1 MEATMI
7 SNTELRIEAEME
19 ERSDLG
25 NGSLDSASIS
35 FDISKKK
42 IEFHPARKPFNAFK
56 SCDDGDF
63 RIETLNTGSDTKR
76 VNGVGSDLLS
86 AKGRKADGT
95 DKWETGLDPILGL
108 KISFRKIGAGLE
120 NLGNT
125 CFLNSVLQCL
135 TYTEPL
141 VAYLQSGTHQSSC
154 RIAGFC
160 ALCAIQKHVNRALQ
174 STGRILAPKDLVS
187 NLRCILFVCHITD
200 YSDIQLRCMKILLVN
215 LYPTEISYR
224 ICDLNSWLG
233 ISRNFRNSRQEDAHE
248 YMVNL
253 LESMHKCCLPLGVSS
268 ESPSSY
274 EKSLVHKIFGG
285 RLCSQVKCMQC
296 SYCSNT
302 FDPFLDLSLE
312 IVKADSLHKA
322 LKNFTAAELLDGGE
336 RQYQCQR
343 CKQKV
348 KAIKQLTVYNAPH
361 VLTIHLKRFRA
372 YDFGQK
378 IDRKVEFGPT
388 LDMKPFVSGSNEGDL
403 KYTLYGVLVH
413 CGWSTHSGHYYCFV
427 RTSSGMWYSLDDNRV
442 VQVSE
447 RTVLEQ
453 KAYMLFYVRDRRNTA
468 PRKATG
474 ILQRDNLKANV
485 NGRSVLNQNLKEHM
499 QTCSVGKKLS
509 ASGTCAAMTPKVT
522 VNGDLSKE
530 TIMKEVPS
538 LQNHVMAE
546 GSVLKESIFPPFNVP
561 SKDSSEAGSSNL
573 VQGEDLQPSA
583 CSVGGN
589 LGSSKTENSTVTTGG
604 KDSDCNE
611 RGNTKG
617 GFEIPVT
624 LSPNCGG
631 FQNSGTAKIASKE
644 TLQKI
649 SCASKIEVSSTVAL
663 EDLIEKAVKKVPGK
677 ALSMSTTSE
686 TSKNAQATIS
696 LDKPICNSSQ
706 AGDVSSH
713 STIDKTLN
721 ERGDNSSEKKIF
733 ESPSSI
739 PNGSLEIKAP
749 CKKPT
754 KKHLK
759 HQLRNMHIGIKLKIF
774 RASLHMHSKKKHK
787 KSKKRTLK
795 AHVLL
800 KDNLLDKDCFPS
812 DLGSSTSEKFST
824 ISLGL
829 IHHRRKKAADKNVN
843 INSGSLMNNINEVK
857 ERIYQNGTVLAS
869 DQQAERSSGSVLEA
883 NWHNSREIGSFKDGK
898 TGSSPNRHVLTK
910 GLGETAVA
918 RWNDMDIVSPAQT
931 IEANDSESKGIG
943 YVPDEWDEEYDRGKR
958 KKIRQN
964 KHKFGGANLFQ
975 QIATK
980 KTGFK
985 KAKLDHSKSE
995 NRPFRI

>member
-7 SNTELRIEAEME
+7 SNSELSIKAEME

-35 FDISKKK
+35 FDFSKKK

-95 DKWETGLDPILGL
+95 DLWETGLDPILGL

-187 NLRCILFVCHITD
+187 NLRCI
-200 YSDIQLRCMKILLVN
+200 
-215 LYPTEISYR
+215 
-224 ICDLNSWLG
+224 
-233 ISRNFRNSRQEDAHE
+233 SRNFRNSRQEDAHE

-285 RLCSQVKCMQC
+285 RLRSQVKCMQC

-468 PRKATG
+468 SRKATG

-499 QTCSVGKKLS
+499 QTGSVGKKLS

-561 SKDSSEAGSSNL
+561 SKDSSEACASNL
-573 VQGEDLQPSA
+573 VQGEDVKPSA

-589 LGSSKTENSTVTTGG
+589 LGSSKAENSTVTSGG

-631 FQNSGTAKIASKE
+631 LQNSGTEKIASKE

-649 SCASKIEVSSTVAL
+649 SFASKIEVSSTVVAL

-686 TSKNAQATIS
+686 TSKNTQATMS
-696 LDKPICNSSQ
+696 PDKPICNSSQ

-721 ERGDNSSEKKIF
+721 ERGDNSGKKKIF
-733 ESPSSI
+733 ESPSSL

-759 HQLRNMHIGIKLKIF
+759 RQLRNMHIGIKLKIF

-812 DLGSSTSEKFST
+812 DLGSSTSEKFGT

-829 IHHRRKKAADKNVN
+829 IHHRRKKAANKNVN
-843 INSGSLMNNINEVK
+843 INSGSLMNNINGEVK

-918 RWNDMDIVSPAQT
+918 RWDDMDLVSPAQT

-980 KTGFK
+980 KTQFK

-995 NRPFRI
+995 NLPFRI

>member
-1 MEATMI
+1 
-7 SNTELRIEAEME
+7 ME

-95 DKWETGLDPILGL
+95 DMWETGLDPILG
-108 KISFRKIGAGLE
+108 
-120 NLGNT
+120 
-125 CFLNSVLQCL
+125 
-135 TYTEPL
+135 
-141 VAYLQSGTHQSSC
+141 

-187 NLRCILFVCHITD
+187 NLRC
-200 YSDIQLRCMKILLVN
+200 
-215 LYPTEISYR
+215 
-224 ICDLNSWLG
+224 

-285 RLCSQVKCMQC
+285 RLRSQVKCMQC

-485 NGRSVLNQNLKEHM
+485 NGRSVLNQNLKERM
-499 QTCSVGKKLS
+499 QTGSVGKKLS

-522 VNGDLSKE
+522 VNGDLSQE

-561 SKDSSEAGSSNL
+561 SKDSSEACSSNL

-604 KDSDCNE
+604 KDSDCIE

-649 SCASKIEVSSTVAL
+649 SFASKIEVSSTVAL

-686 TSKNAQATIS
+686 TSKNAQATMS

-721 ERGDNSSEKKIF
+721 ERGDNSSEKKIS

-759 HQLRNMHIGIKLKIF
+759 RQLRNMHIGIKLKIF

-812 DLGSSTSEKFST
+812 DLGSPTSEKFST

-829 IHHRRKKAADKNVN
+829 IHHRRKKAANKNVS
-843 INSGSLMNNINEVK
+843 INSGSLMNNINGEVK

-980 KTGFK
+980 KTQFK

>member
-7 SNTELRIEAEME
+7 SNSELRIEAEME

-56 SCDDGDF
+56 SFDDGDF

-187 NLRCILFVCHITD
+187 NLRC
-200 YSDIQLRCMKILLVN
+200 
-215 LYPTEISYR
+215 
-224 ICDLNSWLG
+224 

-468 PRKATG
+468 PRKTTG

-509 ASGTCAAMTPKVT
+509 ASGTCAAMTPKVI

-546 GSVLKESIFPPFNVP
+546 GSVLKESFFPPFNVP
-561 SKDSSEAGSSNL
+561 SKDSSEACSSNL

-663 EDLIEKAVKKVPGK
+663 EDLIGKAVKKVPGK

-686 TSKNAQATIS
+686 TSKNAQATMS
-696 LDKPICNSSQ
+696 LDKPICNGSQ

-733 ESPSSI
+733 KSPSSI

-759 HQLRNMHIGIKLKIF
+759 RQLRNMHIGIKLKIF

-829 IHHRRKKAADKNVN
+829 IHHRRKKAANKNVN
-843 INSGSLMNNINEVK
+843 INSGSLMNNINGEVK

-869 DQQAERSSGSVLEA
+869 DQQAEGSSGSVLEA

-980 KTGFK
+980 KTRFK

>member
-95 DKWETGLDPILGL
+95 DMWETGLDPILGL

-200 YSDIQLRCMKILLVN
+200 YSDIQLKCMKILLVN
-215 LYPTEISYR
+215 LYPTEIR
-224 ICDLNSWLG
+224 FGNA
-233 ISRNFRNSRQEDAHE
+233 EDAHE

-285 RLCSQVKCMQC
+285 RLRSQVKCMQC

-499 QTCSVGKKLS
+499 QTGSVGKKLS

-546 GSVLKESIFPPFNVP
+546 GSVRKESIFPPFNVP
-561 SKDSSEAGSSNL
+561 SKDSSEACSSNL
-573 VQGEDLQPSA
+573 VQGEHLQPSA

-617 GFEIPVT
+617 GLEIPVT

-649 SCASKIEVSSTVAL
+649 SFASKIEVSSTVAL

-686 TSKNAQATIS
+686 TSKNAQATMS

-721 ERGDNSSEKKIF
+721 ERGDNSSEKKIS

-759 HQLRNMHIGIKLKIF
+759 RQLRNMHIGIKLKIF

-812 DLGSSTSEKFST
+812 DLGSPTSEKFST

-829 IHHRRKKAADKNVN
+829 IHHRRKKAANKNVS
-843 INSGSLMNNINEVK
+843 INSGSLMNNINGEVK

-980 KTGFK
+980 KTQFK

>member
-1 MEATMI
+1 MI

-215 LYPTEISYR
+215 LYPTESSYQ

-509 ASGTCAAMTPKVT
+509 ASGTCAVMTPKVT

-561 SKDSSEAGSSNL
+561 SKDSSEACSSNL

-589 LGSSKTENSTVTTGG
+589 LGSSKTENSTVTTCG

-624 LSPNCGG
+624 LSPNFGG

-686 TSKNAQATIS
+686 TSKNAQATMS

-759 HQLRNMHIGIKLKIF
+759 RQLRNMHIGIKLKIF

-829 IHHRRKKAADKNVN
+829 IHHRRKKAANENVN

-857 ERIYQNGTVLAS
+857 ERIYQNVTVLAS

-931 IEANDSESKGIG
+931 IEANDSESRGIG

-980 KTGFK
+980 KTRFK

>member
-7 SNTELRIEAEME
+7 SNSELSIKAEME

-35 FDISKKK
+35 FDFSKKK

-95 DKWETGLDPILGL
+95 DMWETGLDPILGL

-187 NLRCILFVCHITD
+187 NLRCILFVCHVTN

-224 ICDLNSWLG
+224 TWDLNSWLG

-285 RLCSQVKCMQC
+285 RLRSQVKCMQC

-468 PRKATG
+468 SRKAPG

-499 QTCSVGKKLS
+499 QTGSVGKKLS

-538 LQNHVMAE
+538 LQNHVTAE

-561 SKDSSEAGSSNL
+561 SKDSSEACASNL

-589 LGSSKTENSTVTTGG
+589 LGSSKAENSTVISGG

-611 RGNTKG
+611 RGNTEG

-631 FQNSGTAKIASKE
+631 LQNSGTEKIASKE

-649 SCASKIEVSSTVAL
+649 SFASKIEVSSTVAL

-686 TSKNAQATIS
+686 TSKNTQATMS
-696 LDKPICNSSQ
+696 PEKPICNSSQ

-721 ERGDNSSEKKIF
+721 ERGDNSGKKKIF
-733 ESPSSI
+733 ESPSSL

-759 HQLRNMHIGIKLKIF
+759 RQLRNMHI
-774 RASLHMHSKKKHK
+774 
-787 KSKKRTLK
+787 
-795 AHVLL
+795 
-800 KDNLLDKDCFPS
+800 
-812 DLGSSTSEKFST
+812 GSSTSEKFST

-829 IHHRRKKAADKNVN
+829 IHHRRKKAANKNVN
-843 INSGSLMNNINEVK
+843 INSGSLMNNINGEVK

-910 GLGETAVA
+910 GLGETAGAYSSKVSISSAVFATYIEIHFSFA
-918 RWNDMDIVSPAQT
+918 RWDDMDLVSPAQT

-980 KTGFK
+980 KTQFK

-995 NRPFRI
+995 NLPFRI

>member
-1 MEATMI
+1 MI
-7 SNTELRIEAEME
+7 SNSELSIKAEME

-35 FDISKKK
+35 FDFSKKK

-95 DKWETGLDPILGL
+95 DMWETGLDPILG
-108 KISFRKIGAGLE
+108 
-120 NLGNT
+120 
-125 CFLNSVLQCL
+125 
-135 TYTEPL
+135 
-141 VAYLQSGTHQSSC
+141 

-174 STGRILAPKDLVS
+174 STGRILAPKDL
-187 NLRCILFVCHITD
+187 
-200 YSDIQLRCMKILLVN
+200 
-215 LYPTEISYR
+215 
-224 ICDLNSWLG
+224 
-233 ISRNFRNSRQEDAHE
+233 EDAHE

-468 PRKATG
+468 SRKATG

-499 QTCSVGKKLS
+499 QTGSVGKKLS

-561 SKDSSEAGSSNL
+561 SKDSSEACASNL

-589 LGSSKTENSTVTTGG
+589 LGSSKAENSTVTSGG

-631 FQNSGTAKIASKE
+631 LQNSGTEKIASKE

-649 SCASKIEVSSTVAL
+649 SFASKIEVSSTVVAL
-663 EDLIEKAVKKVPGK
+663 EDLIEKAAKKVPGK

-686 TSKNAQATIS
+686 TSKNTQATMS
-696 LDKPICNSSQ
+696 PDKPICNSSQ

-733 ESPSSI
+733 KSPSSI

-759 HQLRNMHIGIKLKIF
+759 RQLRNMHI
-774 RASLHMHSKKKHK
+774 
-787 KSKKRTLK
+787 
-795 AHVLL
+795 
-800 KDNLLDKDCFPS
+800 
-812 DLGSSTSEKFST
+812 GSSTSEKFST

-829 IHHRRKKAADKNVN
+829 IHHRRKKAANKNVN
-843 INSGSLMNNINEVK
+843 INSGSLMNNINGEVK

-918 RWNDMDIVSPAQT
+918 RWDDMDLVSPAQT

-980 KTGFK
+980 KTQFK

-995 NRPFRI
+995 NLPFRI

>member
-7 SNTELRIEAEME
+7 SNSELSIKAEME

-35 FDISKKK
+35 FDFSKKK

-95 DKWETGLDPILGL
+95 DMWETGLDPILGL

-187 NLRCILFVCHITD
+187 NLRC
-200 YSDIQLRCMKILLVN
+200 
-215 LYPTEISYR
+215 
-224 ICDLNSWLG
+224 

-468 PRKATG
+468 SRKATG

-499 QTCSVGKKLS
+499 QTGSVGKKLS

-561 SKDSSEAGSSNL
+561 SKDSSEACASNL

-589 LGSSKTENSTVTTGG
+589 LGSSKAENSTVTSGG

-631 FQNSGTAKIASKE
+631 LQNSGTEKIASKE

-649 SCASKIEVSSTVAL
+649 SFASKIEVSSTVVAL
-663 EDLIEKAVKKVPGK
+663 EDLIEKAAKKVPGK

-686 TSKNAQATIS
+686 TSKNTQATMS
-696 LDKPICNSSQ
+696 PDKPICNSSQ

-721 ERGDNSSEKKIF
+721 ERGDNSGKKKIF
-733 ESPSSI
+733 ESPSSL

-759 HQLRNMHIGIKLKIF
+759 RQLRNMHIGIKLKIF

-829 IHHRRKKAADKNVN
+829 IHHRRKKAANKNVN
-843 INSGSLMNNINEVK
+843 INSGSLMNNINGEVK

-918 RWNDMDIVSPAQT
+918 RWDDMDLVSPAQT

-980 KTGFK
+980 KTQFK

-995 NRPFRI
+995 NLPFRI